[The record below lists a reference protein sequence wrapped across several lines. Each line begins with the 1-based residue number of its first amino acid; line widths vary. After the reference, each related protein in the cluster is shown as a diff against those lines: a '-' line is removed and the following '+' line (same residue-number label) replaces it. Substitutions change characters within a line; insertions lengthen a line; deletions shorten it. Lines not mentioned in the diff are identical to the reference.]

1 MPRIILPDGTVKYY
15 DTEEQLEEE
24 LQQPKPAAPTITQQP
39 KTAPAQASK
48 PAAAKPKQ
56 EPPSWWDETLKTLS
70 TAAVQI
76 PTKFVQGIQA
86 MGQSLP
92 PSALGTPMG
101 GEPLAGLYVKGAGKP
116 EQMQQVAEK
125 EVQQAK
131 RGQRAA
137 SLGISIPTEKGEV
150 YKLGI
155 PKEAPGGSLLS
166 EEGSTFKA
174 IKPRTPLGQGL
185 ADVGS
190 AIVMSFALPNF
201 GGTHGANLATL
212 RNVIKPNLGN
222 SLRGGLE
229 LAKRVGV
236 DLPQDFVE
244 EMLFFAAPE
253 PSEDEQRLVDQ
264 MISTADPKVKKAM
277 AEMLLADDDAT
288 AKFYDKWLLN
298 ALGNTAASGV
308 IRTNLAV
315 LNQTRRAT
323 AAARLKGKK
332 VNLEELQKEAAPAVK
347 QIQEIVETDK
357 TALRQRLEI
366 DEVAGLNGQFTATV
380 RDNIELLSNRIRGLS
395 QADLAIQKSVSE
407 SQAAGTE
414 IAGITTK
421 STEDTTEIKRLSS
434 LIKARSESIKE
445 MDKLEAQK
453 PGYLTGANKTKYS
466 RYQKQLLSYKDQ
478 LDAVGRGIEERTATF
493 GGLQEQAN
501 LATAQVESLGAA
513 RRAGIDSFINELEPW
528 FNNLETINNR
538 RAMLAPD
545 MLMSEDPYYQSY
557 QRIKEAYDNYK
568 LYGGKET
575 AQGADIDPTQEV
587 NRQAFEGRLFQT
599 IQDEFE
605 RLQAESGG
613 SGPIE
618 VDPAAYEA
626 AQKLKEA
633 PAGATEE
640 AVEAAEAVPPAA
652 AMPPTEGAAQ
662 AAPKAKEAGTEMP
675 DPWTMS
681 QQVPLR
687 MDDSGNVIPDPD
699 YVRTPGITEE
709 VPTNKEARIRQA
721 QVDLGI
727 RNPDQ
732 VKEIVDDV
740 QRFTTEEA
748 VDDYI
753 RYSNEI
759 AEMEVRSPDGVS
771 YDWDRDSTKALERVV
786 GNYDTQA
793 ARKMAIL
800 QALKRKGGK
809 IETYTPKALERA
821 YKIAGKYANAEN
833 DFVQLLDILN
843 KTGLKRQKAIKG
855 VEDAHVEVLA
865 TAIELQVGSN
875 RLLKVVDAMTTQAD
889 SLSPEEAQTYRAI
902 AAQEGLLLYQS
913 VGDFM
918 TLRNRGSSL
927 LASFKPGILG
937 KVQDMYLKVSQKK
950 REGLD
955 ADQLIENYVKDIQ
968 TFQAE
973 LANQI
978 SDEVGDYIGLPSNLR
993 NVEDILNKFRDPDL
1007 SPDETDLALF
1017 NKIISKLTVAGANPK
1032 ALGSLMT
1039 TGDEIVQ
1046 RQMIAGGL
1054 SNIKTQ
1060 TSFPPQTAIYG
1071 AGFWLDGLT
1080 TGKINRFWGSIPWL
1094 RDDEATQFAIG
1105 QERIYKTMLEQN
1117 GVQMAGDVAKWV
1129 YKSRQFN
1136 RSIITDAITPLDN
1149 SGKFE
1154 AGVRVKDPIR
1164 ESQLLGIMND
1174 SEGVS
1179 DKGIMGMLKRRLG
1192 EEQAQKLRNNAF
1204 VNWVQFH
1211 DQFWLGDAY
1220 KELPNTA
1227 MGRYAKFRYDFSP
1240 QGAFDKFLL
1249 PRLTKDAVTPFESKL
1264 ASGERLGGSLPLN
1277 ASEISTE
1284 FIGGMMAFR
1293 YARAKAQI
1301 EVEDMVDSAG
1311 RPLYIK
1317 GTDGFEAAVDK
1328 KYYEEYLRPI
1338 SVGVGE
1344 KAEDIAYAVADR
1356 DAQYLALAMDMMMPM
1371 EDDAWKGMYERL
1383 KSRGAD
1389 GNINWFTTFLTP
1401 YIKTPLNAHKHHF
1414 YYTQPF
1420 PGTPVPTGLALEAGV
1435 GLRRFLDKSP
1445 DSDKMATSILGFQSK
1460 LFSKDPATRARAR
1473 SGLTL
1478 STAMNVGVLS
1488 LVETNALEI
1497 TGGQRDQYQE
1507 ANGAYIP
1514 MYSVKIAGAW
1524 VPYRW
1529 LPYVGELLAYA
1540 ANFRDFRR
1548 NASDSDSMNVVG
1560 TAIMAMGATLM
1571 DTPALAGVDT
1581 IISILEKPKD
1591 AEYFI
1596 LDFAERVGG
1605 VRFPG
1610 LRQGILRATN
1620 EAYGARPVLSGEG
1633 AGVVAVK
1640 EPDPSLGED
1649 LSYWEQWAEGAK
1661 DVFGIL
1667 KFAAKGGAM
1676 VANRWGILPAV
1687 EAMDGFLSEA
1697 NLKAVKQGDYR
1708 QAHWYKPGDV
1718 MYTGPTQA
1726 SVMTTFLGRHWP
1738 VPNASDV
1745 VDMELFRH
1753 GIKPPGQVFQGK
1765 YGIVANDVMVNRF
1778 RRFLGSEY
1786 RDDAGRSVYQAF
1798 KDLVENRTPIPGTEG
1813 VYYKDLIDD
1822 PKNSLTLD
1830 AKQAPYVDTTD
1841 QMTKRM
1847 ALMELRSS
1855 MVCDA
1860 AEEFLRNGIETVDEK
1875 GKVSIKPITYGA
1887 PVDAQKAYQRY
1898 QKAKTEQDIL
1908 KLIY

>member
-15 DTEEQLEEE
+15 ETEEQLEEE
-24 LQQPKPAAPTITQQP
+24 LQQTKPAAPTITQQKP
-39 KTAPAQASK
+39 APAQASK
-48 PAAAKPKQ
+48 PAPAKPKQ
-56 EPPSWWDETLKTLS
+56 DPPSWWDETLRTIS

-76 PTKFVQGIQA
+76 PTKVVQGVQA
-86 MGQSLP
+86 LGQALP

-116 EQMQQVAEK
+116 EQMKQVAQK
-125 EVQQAK
+125 EVQLAK

-166 EEGSTFKA
+166 EEGANFKA
-174 IKPRTPLGQGL
+174 IKPRTPLGQGI

-212 RNVIKPNLGN
+212 RNVIKPGFSN

-229 LAKRVGV
+229 IAKRVGA

-244 EMLFFAAPE
+244 ELLFFAAPE

-264 MISTADPKVKKAM
+264 MLSATDPKVKKAM
-277 AEMLLADDDAT
+277 QEMLLADDDAT
-288 AKFYDKWLLN
+288 VKFYNKWLLN
-298 ALGNTAASGV
+298 AIGNTAASAV
-308 IRTNLAV
+308 IRGNLAV

-323 AAARLKGKK
+323 AAARIKGKK
-332 VNLEELQKEAAPAVK
+332 VNLEEVEKQAAPLVK
-347 QIQEIVETDK
+347 EVQGVVDSDVA
-357 TALRQRLEI
+357 ALRQRLEM
-366 DEVAGLNGQFTATV
+366 DEVAELNSQFTSTV
-380 RDNIELLSNRIRGLS
+380 RGNIELLSSRVRGLS
-395 QADLAIQKSVSE
+395 QADLATQKAQGE
-407 SQAAGTE
+407 GEMAATE
-414 IAGITTK
+414 LIGVTAK
-421 STEDTTEIKRLSS
+421 ATEDRAQIKRLGD
-434 LIKARSESIKE
+434 LIKARSVSLKE
-445 MDKLEAQK
+445 MDKLEAQN
-453 PGYLTGANKTKYS
+453 PGYLTGSNKARYN
-466 RYQKQLLSYKDQ
+466 RYQKQLFEYKDQ
-478 LDAVGRGIEERTATF
+478 LDALGKGVTERTQATEGF
-493 GGLQEQAN
+493 TQQLQMSAAQA
-501 LATAQVESLGAA
+501 ESLAAA
-513 RRAGIDSFINELEPW
+513 RRSGVDSFVNELEPW

-545 MLMSEDPYYQSY
+545 MSMSEDPYYQSY

-568 LYGGKET
+568 LYGGKEA
-575 AQGADIDPTQEV
+575 AQGADIDPSQEQT
-587 NRQAFEGRLFQT
+587 RLAFEARLFDT
-599 IQDEFE
+599 IQEEFD
-605 RLQAESGG
+605 RLQADAGG
-613 SGPIE
+613 AGPIE

-626 AQKLKEA
+626 AQKLNEA

-640 AVEAAEAVPPAA
+640 AVEAAEAVPPAE
-652 AMPPTEGAAQ
+652 AMPPTEGVK
-662 AAPKAKEAGTEMP
+662 APPSGVKEAGTEMP

-681 QQVPLR
+681 TQVPLKV
-687 MDDSGNVIPDPD
+687 DEVGNVVADPDP
-699 YVRTPGITEE
+699 VRTPGITEGI
-709 VPTNKEARIRQA
+709 PQNKDARIRQA

-732 VKEIVDDV
+732 VEEIVDDI

-748 VDDYI
+748 VDDYV

-759 AEMEVRSPDGVS
+759 AEMEARSPDGVS

-793 ARKMAIL
+793 TRKLAIL

-809 IETYTPKALERA
+809 IENYTPKALERI

-843 KTGLKRQKAIKG
+843 RAGLKRQKAIKG
-855 VEDAHVEVLA
+855 VEDAHVEVFA

-889 SLSPEEAQTYRAI
+889 ALSPEEIQTYRAI

-918 TLRNRGSSL
+918 TLRNRASSL
-927 LASFKPGILG
+927 LASFKQGILG

-950 REGLD
+950 SKGLD

-968 TFQAE
+968 SFQAQ
-973 LANQI
+973 LAEQI
-978 SDEVGDYIGLPSNLR
+978 SDDVGNYIGLPSNLR
-993 NVEDILNKFRDPDL
+993 NVEDVLNKFRDPDL
-1007 SPDETDLALF
+1007 SPDEADLALF
-1017 NKIISKLTVAGANPK
+1017 NKIISKLTVAGANPE
-1032 ALGSLMT
+1032 ALGSLMI

-1046 RQMIAGGL
+1046 RQMKAGGL

-1071 AGFWLDGLT
+1071 GAFWLDGLT
-1080 TGKINRFWGSIPWL
+1080 TGKINKFWSSIPWL
-1094 RDDEATQFAIG
+1094 KDDEATQFAVG
-1105 QERIYKTMLEQN
+1105 QERIYRTMMEQDFT
-1117 GVQMAGDVAKWV
+1117 QMAGNVANWV

-1136 RSIITDAITPLDN
+1136 RSIITDAITPIDN

-1154 AGVRVKDPIR
+1154 ADVRVKDPIR
-1164 ESQLLGIMND
+1164 ESQVLGILND
-1174 SEGVS
+1174 SEGIS
-1179 DKGIMGMLKRRLG
+1179 DKGVLGMLKRRLG
-1192 EEQAQKLRNNAF
+1192 EEQVQKLRNHTL
-1204 VNWVQFH
+1204 VNWFQFH

-1220 KELPNTA
+1220 KEMPDTA

-1240 QGAFDKFLL
+1240 QGAFDRFLL

-1264 ASGERLGGSLPLN
+1264 ASGERLGGSLPLA

-1284 FIGGMMAFR
+1284 FIGGTMANL

-1301 EVEDMVDSAG
+1301 EVEDMVDAAG
-1311 RPLYIK
+1311 RPMYVK
-1317 GTDGFEAAVDK
+1317 GTEAFESAVDK
-1328 KYYEEYLRPI
+1328 KYYEEYLRPV
-1338 SVGVGE
+1338 SVGVGD

-1371 EDDAWKGMYERL
+1371 EDDAWKAMYDRL

-1389 GNINWFTTFLTP
+1389 GDVNWFTTFLTP

-1414 YYTQPF
+1414 YYTQPL
-1420 PGTPVPTGLALEAGV
+1420 PGTPVPTGIALEAGV
-1435 GLRRFLDKSP
+1435 GLRRFLDKNP
-1445 DSDKMATSILGFQSK
+1445 DSDKLATSILGFQSK

-1488 LVETNALEI
+1488 LVESNALEI

-1514 MYSVKIAGAW
+1514 MYSIKIGGQW

-1540 ANFRDFRR
+1540 ANFRDFRKS
-1548 NASDSDSMNVVG
+1548 ATDSDVTRVVG
-1560 TAIMAMGATLM
+1560 SAIMAMGATLM
-1571 DTPALAGVDT
+1571 DTPALAGIDT
-1581 IISILEKPKD
+1581 AISILQKPKD

-1620 EAYGARPVLSGEG
+1620 EAYGARPVLSGEA
-1633 AGVVAVK
+1633 AGVVSVK
-1640 EPDPSLGED
+1640 EPDPRLGEEV
-1649 LSYWEQWAEGAK
+1649 SYWEQWGEGVKDVMNIGKFLAQGGALLANRLGLLPFAEG
-1661 DVFGIL
+1661 
-1667 KFAAKGGAM
+1667 
-1676 VANRWGILPAV
+1676 
-1687 EAMDGFLSEA
+1687 MDSFLSDA
-1697 NLKAVKQGDYR
+1697 RIKAVKQGDYR
-1708 QAHWYKPGDV
+1708 QAHWYKSGDI

-1738 VPNASDV
+1738 VPNASDA

-1753 GIKPPGQVFQGK
+1753 GIKPPGQVFQAK
-1765 YGIVANDVMVNRF
+1765 YGIMANDVMINRF
-1778 RRFLGSEY
+1778 RRFMGTEY
-1786 RDDAGRSVYQAF
+1786 RDEKGRSVYQAF
-1798 KDLVENRTPIPGTEG
+1798 NDLIQNREAIPGTNN

-1841 QMTKRM
+1841 QVTKRM
-1847 ALMELRSS
+1847 ALMELRST
-1855 MVCDA
+1855 MIRDA
-1860 AEEFLRNGIETVDEK
+1860 AEQFLNNGIEVVDEA
-1875 GKVSIKPITYGA
+1875 GRVTVKPITYGA
-1887 PVDAQKAYQRY
+1887 PIDAQKAFQRY
-1898 QKAKTEQDIL
+1898 SKAKTEQEIL
-1908 KLIY
+1908 KLVY

>member
-15 DTEEQLEEE
+15 ETEEQLEEE
-24 LQQPKPAAPTITQQP
+24 LQQAQPTAPVVKQQKP
-39 KTAPAQASK
+39 APAQVSK
-48 PAAAKPKQ
+48 APTAKPKQ
-56 EPPSWWDETLKTLS
+56 EAPSWWDETLRTLS
-70 TAAVQI
+70 TAVVQA
-76 PTKFVQGIQA
+76 PTKLVQGIQA
-86 MGQSLP
+86 IGQSVP

-101 GEPLAGLYVKGAGKP
+101 GDPLAGLYVKAGGKP
-116 EQMQQVAEK
+116 EEMQKIAKQET
-125 EVQQAK
+125 ELAK

-137 SLGISIPTEKGEV
+137 SLGISIPTEKGET

-155 PKEAPGGSLLS
+155 PKEAPGGALLS
-166 EEGSTFKA
+166 EEGSVFKA

-190 AIVMSFALPNF
+190 AIVMSFAMPSF
-201 GGTHGANLATL
+201 GGGHGANLATL
-212 RNVIKPNLGN
+212 RNVIKPSLG
-222 SLRGGLE
+222 STLRAGLE
-229 LAKRVGV
+229 IAKRVGA

-244 EMLFFAAPE
+244 ELAFFAAPE

-264 MISTADPKVKKAM
+264 MLATTDPKAKKAM
-277 AEMLLADDDAT
+277 QEMLFADDDAT
-288 AKFYDKWLLN
+288 LKFYNKWLEN
-298 ALGNTAASGV
+298 ALANTAASAV

-315 LNQTRRAT
+315 LNQTRRAS
-323 AAARLKGKK
+323 AAARLKGKRLGLDE
-332 VNLEELQKEAAPAVK
+332 LEREAAPAVK
-347 QIQEIVETDK
+347 QIQDIVENDSA
-357 TALRQRLEI
+357 ALRQRLEM
-366 DEVAGLNGQFTATV
+366 DEVADLNNQFTSTV
-380 RDNIELLSNRIRGLS
+380 RSNIELLSNRVRGLS
-395 QADLAIQKSVSE
+395 QADLATQKAVSE
-407 SQAAGTE
+407 GETVGTQ
-414 IAGITTK
+414 IGDIKVK
-421 STEDTTEIKRLSS
+421 STEDSAEIKRLGG
-434 LIKARSESIKE
+434 LIKARSASLKE
-445 MDKLEAQK
+445 MDKLEAQR

-466 RYQKQLLSYKDQ
+466 RYQKQLLSYKEQ
-478 LDAVGRGIEERTATF
+478 LDAVGKGLEERTAAF
-493 GGLQEQAN
+493 SDLQEKSN
-501 LATAQVESLGAA
+501 LATAQVESLAAA
-513 RRAGIDSFINELEPW
+513 RRSGIDSFINELEPW

-545 MLMSEDPYYQSY
+545 MLMGEDPYYQSY

-575 AQGADIDPTQEV
+575 AQGADIDPTQELT
-587 NRQAFEGRLFQT
+587 RQAFEGRLFQT
-599 IQDEFE
+599 IQDEFD
-605 RLQAESGG
+605 RLEKEAGG

-626 AQKLKEA
+626 AQKLNEA

-640 AVEAAEAVPPAA
+640 AVEAAEAVPPSE
-652 AMPPTEGAAQ
+652 AMPAAEGAKPPTPK
-662 AAPKAKEAGTEMP
+662 APKAGTEMP
-675 DPWTMS
+675 DPWTVS
-681 QQVPLR
+681 DQVPLKT
-687 MDDSGNVIPDPD
+687 DDNGNVVADPDP
-699 YVRTPGITEE
+699 VRVVGVTEE
-709 VPTNKEARIRQA
+709 IPANRTARVRQA
-721 QVDLGI
+721 QVDLGL

-732 VKEIVDDV
+732 VQEIVDDI
-740 QRFTTEEA
+740 QRFTTDEA

-759 AEMEVRSPDGVS
+759 AEIEARSPDGVS

-809 IETYTPKALERA
+809 VETYTPKALERA
-821 YKIAGKYANAEN
+821 YKIAGKYAGAEN
-833 DFVQLLDILN
+833 DFVTLLDILN
-843 KTGLKRQKAIKG
+843 RSGIKRQKAIKG
-855 VEDAHVEVLA
+855 VEDAHVEVFA
-865 TAIELQVGSN
+865 TAMELQIGSN

-889 SLSPEEAQTYRAI
+889 SLDPAEMQTYRAI

-918 TLRNRGSSL
+918 TLRNRASSL
-927 LASFKPGILG
+927 LASFKQGILG
-937 KVQDMYLKVSQKK
+937 GVQDMYLKVRQKK
-950 REGLD
+950 REGFD
-955 ADQLIENYVKDIQ
+955 ADQLIENYVKNIQ

-1007 SPDETDLALF
+1007 SPDEDDLILF
-1017 NKIISKLTVAGANPK
+1017 NKIISKLTVAGANPE
-1032 ALGSLMT
+1032 ALGSLLI

-1046 RQMIAGGL
+1046 RQMKAGGL

-1080 TGKINRFWGSIPWL
+1080 TGKINKLWGSIPWL

-1105 QERIYKTMLEQN
+1105 QERIYRTMMEQDFT
-1117 GVQMAGDVAKWV
+1117 QMAGNVAKWV

-1136 RSIITDAITPLDN
+1136 RSIITDAITPIDN
-1149 SGKFE
+1149 TGKFE
-1154 AGVRVKDPIR
+1154 ADVRVKDPIR
-1164 ESQLLGIMND
+1164 ESQLLGILNS
-1174 SEGVS
+1174 SEGVD
-1179 DKGIMGMLKRRLG
+1179 DKGIIGMLKRRLG
-1192 EEQAQKLRNNAF
+1192 EEKAQKIRNHTIA
-1204 VNWVQFH
+1204 NWFQFH

-1220 KELPNTA
+1220 KEMPESP
-1227 MGRYAKFRYDFSP
+1227 MGRYAKARYDFSP
-1240 QGAFDKFLL
+1240 QGAFDRFIL
-1249 PRLTKDAVTPFESKL
+1249 PGLTKGVVTPFESKL
-1264 ASGERLGGSLPLN
+1264 ASGERLGGSLPLA

-1284 FIGGMMAFR
+1284 FIGGTMANL

-1301 EVEDMVDSAG
+1301 EVEDMVDAAG

-1317 GTDGFEAAVDK
+1317 GTDAFEAAVDK
-1328 KYYEEYLRPI
+1328 KYYEEYLRPV

-1344 KAEDIAYAVADR
+1344 KAENIAYAVADR

-1389 GNINWFTTFLTP
+1389 GDVNWFTTFLTP

-1414 YYTQPF
+1414 YYTQPL

-1445 DSDKMATSILGFQSK
+1445 DADKMATSILGFQSK

-1488 LVETNALEI
+1488 LVESNALEI

-1514 MYSVKIAGAW
+1514 MYSVKIAGQW

-1540 ANFRDFRR
+1540 ANFRDFRK
-1548 NASDSDSMNVVG
+1548 NASDSDVTRVVG
-1560 TAIMAMGATLM
+1560 SSIMAMGATLM

-1633 AGVVAVK
+1633 AGVVAVV
-1640 EPDPSLGED
+1640 EPDPRTGEEM
-1649 LSYWEQWAEGAK
+1649 SYWQQWAEGTK
-1661 DVFGIL
+1661 DVLAIG
-1667 KFAAKGGAM
+1667 KFFAQGGALF
-1676 VANRWGILPAV
+1676 ANRLGILPIV
-1687 EAMDGFLSEA
+1687 EGMDGWLSEH
-1697 NLKAVKQGDYR
+1697 NMKAVKQGDYR

-1765 YGIVANDVMVNRF
+1765 YGIVGNDVMINRF
-1778 RRFLGSEY
+1778 RRYLGSEY
-1786 RDDAGRSVYQAF
+1786 RDEKGRSVYQAF
-1798 KDLVENRTPIPGTEG
+1798 KDLVENKEPIPGTDN

-1847 ALMELRSS
+1847 ALMDLRST
-1855 MVCDA
+1855 MVRDA
-1860 AEEFLRNGIETVDEK
+1860 AEQFLRNGIETVDEK

-1887 PVDAQKAYQRY
+1887 PADAQKAFQRY
-1898 QKAKTEQDIL
+1898 SKLKTEQNIL